1 MICNIIYRIITDISI
16 LTKYMEELI
25 NSFLK
30 YYRLTAMEVELIK
43 SKTQVKILKKGES
56 FLETGKVAREIG
68 FVTEGVL
75 RVVFFNQE
83 GEDITRAF
91 IPKNHFALNIAS
103 YNSKILSEVSFKSVA
118 HSKLLVFSEK
128 SIIELAA
135 GIPSWNSLIA
145 KISLTMLTNKLK
157 ISNKMLGQD
166 AKTRYLEFLEIYPG
180 LANQISLS
188 SLASYLGI
196 KQSSLSRIRK
206 SIT

>member
-1 MICNIIYRIITDISI
+1 MSNDISI
-16 LTKYMEELI
+16 LTEYMEELI

-30 YYRLTAMEVELIK
+30 YYKLTGMDVELIK
-43 SKTQVKILKKGES
+43 SKAQVKILKKGES
-56 FLETGKVAREIG
+56 FLEIGKVAKEIG

-75 RVVFFNQE
+75 RVVFLNQE

-103 YNSKILSEVSFKSVA
+103 YNSKIPSEVSFKSVA
-118 HSKLLVFSEK
+118 HSKLLVSSEK
-128 SIIELAA
+128 SITELAVA
-135 GIPSWNSLIA
+135 IPSWDSLLA
-145 KISLTMLTNKLK
+145 KISITALTNKLK

-180 LANQISLS
+180 LANQIPLS
-188 SLASYLGI
+188 SLASYLGM

-206 SIT
+206 NIT